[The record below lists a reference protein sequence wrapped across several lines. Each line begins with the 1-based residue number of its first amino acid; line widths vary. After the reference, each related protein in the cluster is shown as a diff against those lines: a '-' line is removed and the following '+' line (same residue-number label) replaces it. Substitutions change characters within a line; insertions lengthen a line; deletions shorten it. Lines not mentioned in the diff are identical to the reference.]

1 MVLREVGLGVDE
13 SLEIEDGE
21 TRRKVEVEELLVEGM
36 VGRDDRYGDSRH
48 IGGVERARWEWSG
61 GLVWCVPCVVIAHMH
76 VARMVSV
83 CSGVTGRRLAGDFG
97 ESDTRAAS

>member
-1 MVLREVGLGVDE
+1 M
-13 SLEIEDGE
+13 
-21 TRRKVEVEELLVEGM
+21 RRVEEDEGCR
-36 VGRDDRYGDSRH
+36 GLYSH

-61 GLVWCVPCVVIAHMH
+61 GLVWYVPCVVIARMH

-83 CSGVTGRRLAGDFG
+83 CSGVTGRRLAADFG